1 MADSKVS
8 DLTAATTTGGSDSL
22 YLIQSSESKKVTVDT
37 LFTNV
42 TNPTFTGNIT
52 IGSARQTLGAAGIIS
67 NTLPVT
73 ILNLPGTDG
82 VCSIHNGKTDGQLKT
97 ILVGANAGGTFTI
110 NRANIAGNAN
120 IQFFSSGQTATLMY
134 QGDEWYVIGGTA
146 NVTYF

>member
-82 VCSIHNGKTDGQLKT
+82 QLKT